1 MLKPRLQL
9 RASFKRDA
17 VEMTLPPFLRLKCTG
32 GLFDDMRGLEQRF
45 LIERPADELQ
55 AKRQARIERNFVI
68 TTCLRD
74 TMRRFA
80 EWLRFLALWTLRLA
94 RDLAVE
100 RLVRSAIR
108 ELHQLDATRALVR
121 LL

>member
-1 MLKPRLQL
+1 MSRDMTKTGREGVDCVQEKQF
-9 RASFKRDA
+9 RAA
-17 VEMTLPPFLRLKCTG
+17 VLLVAG
-32 GLFDDMRGLEQRF
+32 
-45 LIERPADELQ
+45 Q
-55 AKRQARIERNFVI
+55 AAGRIERNFII
-68 TTCLRD
+68 TTCLRG

-80 EWLRFLALWTLRLA
+80 EWLRFLALGTLRLA

>member
-1 MLKPRLQL
+1 LTV
-9 RASFKRDA
+9 FKRNNS
-17 VEMTLPPFLRLKCTG
+17 VPLSSS
-32 GLFDDMRGLEQRF
+32 
-45 LIERPADELQ
+45 LQ

-108 ELHQLDATRALVR
+108 ELHQLDATRAPVR